1 MDTLTIASSDV
12 VAVTAGFPHGSLGL
26 ADVFDT
32 VAAMKTISASG
43 DEAIEKKVG
52 GFAEQILLRASG
64 DREWVIRKGR
74 AADRSAILDCER
86 VSLDAMR

>member
-26 ADVFDT
+26 AEVFDT
-32 VAAMKTISASG
+32 VAAMKTISPSG
-43 DEAIEKKVG
+43 DQAIEKKVG

-64 DREWVIRKGR
+64 EREWVLRKGR
-74 AADRSAILDCER
+74 AADRSKILDCET
-86 VSLDAMR
+86 

>member
-1 MDTLTIASSDV
+1 MLMDTLTIASSDV

-26 ADVFDT
+26 ADVIDP
-32 VAAMKTISASG
+32 VAAMTTISASG

-52 GFAEQILLRASG
+52 GFAAQILLRASG

-74 AADRSAILDCER
+74 AADRFKILDCE
-86 VSLDAMR
+86 A